1 MQKISWF
8 YFVNHFLSVSKLMNF
23 QPLRDFEDDYEIE
36 VEEPHRIRRIGS
48 DRFVTPSLHKRT
60 GYVQIALNRRV
71 YIYHRILAKH
81 FIPNP
86 DDLPEVDHIDRN
98 PLNNAIN
105 NLRWASRTDNTRNR
119 GQYTHQRREY
129 FTAAPNDVIEI
140 TQIDDFE
147 YPQNKYF
154 FCGEDDRVVKRING
168 HKWQLLAQTPHN
180 GYLRISMVDV
190 NGHTHHVYVHKI
202 IEQFRN
208 ERADA

>member
-1 MQKISWF
+1 
-8 YFVNHFLSVSKLMNF
+8 MNF

-154 FCGEDDRVVKRING
+154 FCGEDDRVVKRINE
-168 HKWQLLAQTPHN
+168 HRWQLLAQTPHN

-190 NGHTHHVYVHKI
+190 NGHTHHVYTIKWCPGNPNILASRFAPQYSLSLH
-202 IEQFRN
+202 FHL
-208 ERADA
+208 

>member
-1 MQKISWF
+1 
-8 YFVNHFLSVSKLMNF
+8 MNF

-98 PLNNAIN
+98 PLNNAID

-168 HKWQLLAQTPHN
+168 HRWQLLAQTPHN